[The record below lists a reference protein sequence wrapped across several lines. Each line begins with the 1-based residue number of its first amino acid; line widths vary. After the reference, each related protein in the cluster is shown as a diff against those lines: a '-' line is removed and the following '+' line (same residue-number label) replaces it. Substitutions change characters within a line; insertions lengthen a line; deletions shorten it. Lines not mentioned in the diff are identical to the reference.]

1 MWEIIAAAF
10 LCVFATLGFVDFIKA
25 LIFKVY
31 KPQNENSYIILDIKN
46 NTADLEYTLKS
57 YLAKAMWSP
66 KNAPRSIIIVD
77 NGIDDE
83 QMKICKMICRKMK
96 SLKFSHLWSFT
107 EFFIKRIHKATV

>member
-1 MWEIIAAAF
+1 MWEIIAAAI
-10 LCVFATLGFVDFIKA
+10 LCIFATLGFVDFIKA

-83 QMKICKMICRKMK
+83 QMKICKMICRENEIFKICTP
-96 SLKFSHLWSFT
+96 LELY
-107 EFFIKRIHKATV
+107 RIFYKKNT

>member
-10 LCVFATLGFVDFIKA
+10 LCIFATLGFVDFIKA

-31 KPQNENSYIILDIKN
+31 KPQNENSYIVLDIKN

-66 KNAPRSIIIVD
+66 KNAPQSIIIVD

-83 QMKICKMICRKMK
+83 QMKICKMICRENEIFKI
-96 SLKFSHLWSFT
+96 LTPL
-107 EFFIKRIHKATV
+107 ELYRIFYKKNT

>member
-10 LCVFATLGFVDFIKA
+10 LCIFATLGFVNFIKA

-66 KNAPRSIIIVD
+66 KNAPQRIIIVD

-83 QMKICKMICRKMK
+83 QMKICKMICRENEIFKI
-96 SLKFSHLWSFT
+96 LTPL
-107 EFFIKRIHKATV
+107 ELYRIFYKKNT